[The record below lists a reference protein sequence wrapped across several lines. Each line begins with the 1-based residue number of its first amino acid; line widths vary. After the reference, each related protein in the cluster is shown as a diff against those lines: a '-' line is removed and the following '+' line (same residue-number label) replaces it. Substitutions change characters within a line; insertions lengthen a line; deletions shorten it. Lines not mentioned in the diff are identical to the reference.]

1 MFLFFFLQWKE
12 GDEVPES
19 WRDFYT
25 SHPCVPIDYT
35 TISGALSVA
44 QNTRL
49 EQIHSIHV
57 LLRPAK
63 YVLNETITVNA
74 ERDVHVSIETI
85 EMPESILPKGEV
97 STETEPKRRRRSGSI
112 LKYLTCRS
120 VETEVEEEFDFTNSA
135 SSYRT
140 ASSSIKHKHAILT
153 FKSQEVNKPIFRIYK
168 GQCTLRNLRLD
179 HISYGAD
186 IWNGNAAIQIQ
197 PPLGLDD
204 QPIMV
209 SPAPTAILDHVD
221 IISASGRGIVNIDGG
236 CLAIRHCCIH
246 DCAATGIYVGG
257 LGSQVTIDHT
267 DVIRNGNGN
276 SRHRRGIARGHS
288 GIYLEQGLAKI
299 ANSNISQ
306 NSLTGISAVSP
317 SNAILHL
324 EDSELVSNGAFQL
337 EMPNIGTRARRQS
350 STRNVT
356 LMNVG
361 LLSRSRSG
369 FYDENEIVR
378 ES

>member
-1 MFLFFFLQWKE
+1 MVQWKE
-12 GDEVPES
+12 GDEVPNS

-25 SHPCVPIDYT
+25 FHPCVPIDYT
-35 TISGALSVA
+35 TIHRALSVA

-49 EQIHSIHV
+49 EQTHSICV

-63 YVLNETITVNA
+63 YVLNKPITVNA
-74 ERDVHVSIETI
+74 ERDVHVSIETM
-85 EMPESILPKGEV
+85 EMPDSIPPVDEV
-97 STETEPKRRRRSGSI
+97 SIETEPKKKRRSGTI
-112 LKYLTCRS
+112 RKYLTCRS
-120 VETEVEEEFDFTNSA
+120 VENEVEEEFNFTNSA
-135 SSYRT
+135 SSCET
-140 ASSSIKHKHAILT
+140 ASSSIKQKHAILT
-153 FKSQEVNKPIFRIYK
+153 LKSQEVNKPLFCIRK
-168 GQCTLRNLRLD
+168 GQCKLRNLKLN

-186 IWNGNAAIQIQ
+186 IWNGNAAVQIQ

-221 IISASGRGIVNIDGG
+221 ITSASGRGIVNIDGG
-236 CLAIRHCCIH
+236 CLAITHCYIH

-257 LGSQVTIDHT
+257 LGSQVTIDNT

-276 SRHRRGIARGHS
+276 SHHRRGIARGHS
-288 GIYLEQGLAKI
+288 GIYLEQGTAKI
-299 ANSNISQ
+299 ANCNISQ

-350 STRNVT
+350 STRNIT

-361 LLSRSRSG
+361 FLSRSRSG
-369 FYDENEIVR
+369 FYDEN
-378 ES
+378 